1 MRYGSVCSGI
11 EAASVAWE
19 PLGWQPAWFA
29 EIEAFPSAVLATHW
43 PDVTNLGDMTGIAAA
58 VHAGDVEA
66 PDVLVGGTPCQ
77 AFSIAGLRNGLA
89 DKRGQLSLSYVELA
103 NAIDDKRRERGEE
116 EAIIVWEN
124 VPGVLSSK
132 DNAFGCFIGALAGE
146 SCELQPA
153 GGKWPNAGCVY
164 GPSRIVAWRVLDAQ
178 FFGVAQRRRRVF
190 VVASARK
197 GFDPAEVLFEF
208 DSMRRDT
215 PPRREPQ
222 TAVTTDTGSSAE
234 GGSRWDNPDNPH
246 PTLNQ
251 SNNIGGIGAS
261 NQEIFAQRGA
271 GIVGAYRMT
280 AFGEYSGDGTAST
293 VKARDYKDATD
304 LAVTYSDVSRTLLSK
319 SNDSMA
325 EDLETYAIH
334 GTQDPDANHE
344 LAHTLGRNH
353 GLENAI
359 ITEPYTIA
367 IRGREEGST
376 VEVRNDG
383 TANALLTPNGG
394 RAGMGVGAVGW
405 GMQVRRL
412 TPVECERLQGF
423 PDNHTLISWR
433 GKDATDC
440 PDGPR
445 YRAIGNSMAVP
456 VMRWIGERIVAL
468 LPASKS
474 STRVIKP
481 QVVSFSG
488 GRTSAHLVYLMEQRR
503 KAGED
508 VHFTFMDTGAEHPAT
523 YQFIRDLVS
532 NWNIPLVCLRVV
544 VNPVLGKGNSYR
556 IVSVDEIGPDL
567 QPMRDICEKYGTPYV
582 HGAFCARTMK
592 MEVFERYCRDTFGD
606 YHTWI
611 GIRADEPKRLKPR
624 AGVSYL
630 AEISDFEKQ
639 DVISW
644 WKKQPF
650 DLGIPE
656 HLGNCVFCVKKGLN
670 KLALAARDEP
680 EMAAEFW
687 QLIND
692 PSVRVVERRQQE
704 NKIMYR
710 GNHSLESVIALFSDH
725 SREEI
730 AATIRNNGGEE
741 SGSCTESCEVFACDI
756 GVDDGA
762 PVGTVETPV
771 SRTWRRPFLKW
782 AGGKYSLLP
791 DLYQLIPA
799 GKRLIE
805 PFVGGGSVFLNS
817 DKHVSFLLADV
828 NTDLINLYQMLAVV
842 PGAVIRHA
850 RVMFDRL
857 NNAESYAALRD
868 EFNAQV
874 MDGPERA
881 AAFLFL
887 NRHCFNGLIRY
898 NRNNQFNVGWGKY
911 PSPYFPLDEINAFT
925 EMAHNCVFMAAG
937 FRRTLALAGEGDVVY
952 CDPPYEPMPGTA
964 GFTNYAAGGF
974 TWDDHIALTECCV
987 AAHQRGARI
996 VIGNSTAPRVVD
1008 LYSQYGFEIHHISA
1022 RRSISSKGSTRE
1034 TAKDLVAIL

>member
-11 EAASVAWE
+11 EAASIAWE

-43 PDVTNLGDMTGIAAA
+43 PDVTNLGDMTKIAAA
-58 VHAGDVEA
+58 VRSGEVES
-66 PDVLVGGTPCQ
+66 PEVVVGGTPCQ
-77 AFSIAGLRNGLA
+77 SYSISGERQGLS
-89 DKRGQLSLSYVELA
+89 DPRGQLSLSYVELA
-103 NAIDDKRRERGEE
+103 NAIDNKRRERGEE

-153 GGKWPNAGCVY
+153 GGKWTNAGCVY

-234 GGSRWDNPDNPH
+234 GGSHQDNPANPH

-261 NQEIFAQRGA
+261 NQDIFAQRGA

-334 GTQDPDANHE
+334 GTQDPDTSHE

-353 GLENAI
+353 GQENACI
-359 ITEPYTIA
+359 AFSYKDNGADATTDLSPTI
-367 IRGREEGST
+367 
-376 VEVRNDG
+376 
-383 TANALLTPNGG
+383 
-394 RAGMGVGAVGW
+394 RAGNHNTSHANSGQPPAIACAFKAGQGAKAGGIGFAEEQSPTLTSASSGSNLVPAVMRGF
-405 GMQVRRL
+405 QVRRL

-433 GKDATDC
+433 GKDAADC

-445 YRAIGNSMAVP
+445 YKAIGNSMAVP
-456 VMRWIGERIVAL
+456 VMRWIGERIAAA
-468 LPASKS
+468 LPAEE
-474 STRVIKP
+474 P
-481 QVVSFSG
+481 SF
-488 GRTSAHLVYLMEQRR
+488 
-503 KAGED
+503 
-508 VHFTFMDTGAEHPAT
+508 P
-523 YQFIRDLVS
+523 
-532 NWNIPLVCLRVV
+532 
-544 VNPVLGKGNSYR
+544 
-556 IVSVDEIGPDL
+556 
-567 QPMRDICEKYGTPYV
+567 
-582 HGAFCARTMK
+582 
-592 MEVFERYCRDTFGD
+592 
-606 YHTWI
+606 
-611 GIRADEPKRLKPR
+611 
-624 AGVSYL
+624 
-630 AEISDFEKQ
+630 
-639 DVISW
+639 
-644 WKKQPF
+644 
-650 DLGIPE
+650 
-656 HLGNCVFCVKKGLN
+656 
-670 KLALAARDEP
+670 
-680 EMAAEFW
+680 
-687 QLIND
+687 
-692 PSVRVVERRQQE
+692 
-704 NKIMYR
+704 
-710 GNHSLESVIALFSDH
+710 
-725 SREEI
+725 
-730 AATIRNNGGEE
+730 
-741 SGSCTESCEVFACDI
+741 
-756 GVDDGA
+756 
-762 PVGTVETPV
+762 
-771 SRTWRRPFLKW
+771 TWRRPFLKW

-799 GKRLIE
+799 GMRLIE

-857 NNAESYAALRD
+857 NNAEGYTALRD

-974 TWDDHIALTECCV
+974 TWDDHIALAECCV

-996 VIGNSTAPRVVD
+996 MIGNSTAPRVID
-1008 LYSQYGFEIHHISA
+1008 LYSQHGFEIHHISA

>member
-11 EAASVAWE
+11 EAASIAWE
-19 PLGWQPAWFA
+19 SLGWQPAWFA
-29 EIEAFPSAVLATHW
+29 EIEAFPSAVLANHW
-43 PDVTNLGDMTGIAAA
+43 PHVTNLGDMTGIASA
-58 VHAGDVEA
+58 VRAGDVEA

-89 DKRGQLSLSYVELA
+89 DKRGQLTLSYVELA

-132 DNAFGCFIGALAGE
+132 DNAFGCFLAGLAGE
-146 SCELQPA
+146 DEAIEPGERPA
-153 GGKWPNAGCVY
+153 AGKSNRYWRWNKKTSKHVAAWPQRGCIY
-164 GPSRIVAWRVLDAQ
+164 GQQRSVAWVIRDAQ
-178 FFGVAQRRRRVF
+178 YFGVAQRRKRVF

-208 DSMRRDT
+208 EGVRRDT
-215 PPRREPQ
+215 PPCREPK
-222 TAVTTDTGSSAE
+222 TAVTADTGSGAE
-234 GGSRWDNPDNPH
+234 GGSHWDNPANPH
-246 PTLNQ
+246 LTLNQ

-271 GIVGAYRMT
+271 GIVCAYRMT
-280 AFGEYSGDGTAST
+280 AFGEYSGDGTTST

-334 GTQDPDANHE
+334 GTQDPDTSHE

-353 GLENAI
+353 GQENACI
-359 ITEPYTIA
+359 AFSYKDNGADATTDLSPTIRAGNHDTSHANSGQPPA
-367 IRGREEGST
+367 IAYAFKAGQGAKAGGIGYAEEQPPTLTSASS
-376 VEVRNDG
+376 G
-383 TANALLTPNGG
+383 TNLTP
-394 RAGMGVGAVGW
+394 AVIHGVN
-405 GMQVRRL
+405 VRRL

-423 PDNHTLISWR
+423 HDNHTLIPWR
-433 GKDATDC
+433 GKDAADC

-445 YRAIGNSMAVP
+445 YKAIGNSMAVP
-456 VMRWIGERIVAL
+456 VMRWIGERIAAA
-468 LPASKS
+468 LPAEEL
-474 STRVIKP
+474 
-481 QVVSFSG
+481 SF
-488 GRTSAHLVYLMEQRR
+488 
-503 KAGED
+503 
-508 VHFTFMDTGAEHPAT
+508 P
-523 YQFIRDLVS
+523 
-532 NWNIPLVCLRVV
+532 
-544 VNPVLGKGNSYR
+544 
-556 IVSVDEIGPDL
+556 
-567 QPMRDICEKYGTPYV
+567 
-582 HGAFCARTMK
+582 
-592 MEVFERYCRDTFGD
+592 
-606 YHTWI
+606 
-611 GIRADEPKRLKPR
+611 
-624 AGVSYL
+624 
-630 AEISDFEKQ
+630 
-639 DVISW
+639 
-644 WKKQPF
+644 
-650 DLGIPE
+650 
-656 HLGNCVFCVKKGLN
+656 
-670 KLALAARDEP
+670 
-680 EMAAEFW
+680 
-687 QLIND
+687 
-692 PSVRVVERRQQE
+692 
-704 NKIMYR
+704 
-710 GNHSLESVIALFSDH
+710 
-725 SREEI
+725 
-730 AATIRNNGGEE
+730 
-741 SGSCTESCEVFACDI
+741 
-756 GVDDGA
+756 
-762 PVGTVETPV
+762 
-771 SRTWRRPFLKW
+771 TWRRPFLKW

-799 GKRLIE
+799 GMRLIE

-817 DKHVSFLLADV
+817 DKHACFLLADV

-857 NNAESYAALRD
+857 NDAESYTALRN

-937 FRRTLALAGEGDVVY
+937 FHRTLALAGEGDVVY

-964 GFTNYAAGGF
+964 GFTHYAAGGF
-974 TWDDHIALTECCV
+974 TWDDQVALAECCV
-987 AAHQRGARI
+987 AAHQRGARV
-996 VIGNSTAPRVVD
+996 VIGNSTAPRVID
-1008 LYSQYGFEIHHISA
+1008 LYSQHGFEIHHISA
-1022 RRSISSKGSTRE
+1022 RRSISGKGSTRE